1 MRKYRTSAFALVCV
15 RASYYGSYRLQIA
28 ERGAMSCEQGAMSLE
43 QGALSGEQGAVNFER
58 GMKILNTNP
67 NQNALDCLALGSRFR
82 RIASLEILT
91 EILIKILNTIR

>member
-1 MRKYRTSAFALVCV
+1 MCV

-67 NQNALDCLALGSRFR
+67 NQNALD
-82 RIASLEILT
+82 ASLEGGVFEGSLRSKFK
-91 EILIKILNTIR
+91 LKS